1 MEKVD
6 YFKCLICGERF
17 NKHGHHIKSK
27 HHLTNKQY
35 YDEYIKKNKRE
46 GFCLE
51 CGKPTEFISI
61 SAGYRKFCKT
71 KECVNKGRYKKIK
84 ESTYNKY
91 HVDNVFQLDFVK
103 DKSKETLL
111 KHYNETNPMKSEEI
125 KLKAKNTCL
134 KKYNAENIRASD
146 YGKRKCQETWK
157 KNLGVDNPW
166 KSDIVKQKIK
176 ETNLKNLGVEHAAQS
191 QVIKEKIKETCLNR
205 YNVESAFQ
213 SDKIKQKIK
222 ETNIRLYG
230 TEYYSQSREY
240 HDRYPTILQKR
251 IKSLRKNG
259 TFNSS
264 KPEKEIEVL
273 LKKIF
278 TEVKTQYK
286 TKKYPF
292 HCDFYIPSLDL
303 YIEYNGFW
311 THNKH
316 PFDKNNSNDIK
327 EAEELYKKGLTNEF
341 YMSAYKVWTQS
352 DPYKVETARKNKIK
366 LLVFYNMKEVK
377 DWIKKR
383 KEQKDD

>member
-17 NKHGHHIKSK
+17 NKYSHHIKSE

-61 SAGYRKFCKT
+61 GAGYRKFCKT

-91 HVDNVFQLDFVK
+91 HIDNVFQLDFVK

-111 KHYNETNPMKSEEI
+111 RHYNETNPMKSEEI

-134 KKYNAENIRASD
+134 KKYNAESVYASD
-146 YGKRKCQETWK
+146 YGKKKCQETWK

-191 QVIKEKIKETCLNR
+191 PIVKEKIKETCLNR

-230 TEYYSQSREY
+230 TEYYSQSQEY

-251 IKSLRKNG
+251 IKS
-259 TFNSS
+259 F
-264 KPEKEIEVL
+264 
-273 LKKIF
+273 
-278 TEVKTQYK
+278 
-286 TKKYPF
+286 
-292 HCDFYIPSLDL
+292 IPSLDL

-377 DWIKKR
+377 NWIKKR
-383 KEQKDD
+383 KEQKDE